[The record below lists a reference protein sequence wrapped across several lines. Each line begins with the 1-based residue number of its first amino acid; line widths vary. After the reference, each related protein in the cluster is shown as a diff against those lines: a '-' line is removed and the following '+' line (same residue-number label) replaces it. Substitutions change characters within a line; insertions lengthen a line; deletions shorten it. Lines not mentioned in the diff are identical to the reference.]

1 MQDTGKEKKSC
12 FGCSVIAVCG
22 WLVCAA
28 MCLWLTISLE
38 GYPKAYSLAYPA
50 AMAVLFSNIFVFIF
64 TSSRCAGDVRR
75 LLPAVIRVCF
85 GEGTMLLLVWLWG
98 RYWLSA

>member
-22 WLVCAA
+22 WLVGAA

-38 GYPKAYSLAYPA
+38 G
-50 AMAVLFSNIFVFIF
+50 
-64 TSSRCAGDVRR
+64 
-75 LLPAVIRVCF
+75 
-85 GEGTMLLLVWLWG
+85 
-98 RYWLSA
+98 

>member
-38 GYPKAYSLAYPA
+38 GYPKAYSLAYPSA
-50 AMAVLFSNIFVFIF
+50 
-64 TSSRCAGDVRR
+64 TSSSSSSPAPAARGTCAVSC
-75 LLPAVIRVCF
+75 PP
-85 GEGTMLLLVWLWG
+85 
-98 RYWLSA
+98 

>member
-38 GYPKAYSLAYPA
+38 GYPKAASQH
-50 AMAVLFSNIFVFIF
+50 
-64 TSSRCAGDVRR
+64 
-75 LLPAVIRVCF
+75 
-85 GEGTMLLLVWLWG
+85 
-98 RYWLSA
+98 

>member
-1 MQDTGKEKKSC
+1 MQDTGKERKSC
-12 FGCSVIAVCG
+12 LGCSIIAVCG

-38 GYPKAYSLAYPA
+38 GYPRAYSLAYP
-50 AMAVLFSNIFVFIF
+50 
-64 TSSRCAGDVRR
+64 AGDVRR

-98 RYWLSA
+98 RYWLAA

>member
-28 MCLWLTISLE
+28 MCLWLTISL
-38 GYPKAYSLAYPA
+38 GGAVQQYLRLYLHQLPLRGGRAPSPA
-50 AMAVLFSNIFVFIF
+50 
-64 TSSRCAGDVRR
+64 RR
-75 LLPAVIRVCF
+75 DPCLLR
-85 GEGTMLLLVWLWG
+85 
-98 RYWLSA
+98 

>member
-50 AMAVLFSNIFVFIF
+50 AMAVLFSNIF
-64 TSSRCAGDVRR
+64 SSSSPAPAARGTCAVSC
-75 LLPAVIRVCF
+75 PP
-85 GEGTMLLLVWLWG
+85 
-98 RYWLSA
+98 

>member
-50 AMAVLFSNIFVFIF
+50 AMAVLFS
-64 TSSRCAGDVRR
+64 SRCAGDVRR

-85 GEGTMLLLVWLWG
+85 CEGTMLLLVWLWG
-98 RYWLSA
+98 RYWLAA

>member
-38 GYPKAYSLAYPA
+38 GYPKAYSLAY
-50 AMAVLFSNIFVFIF
+50 
-64 TSSRCAGDVRR
+64 

-98 RYWLSA
+98 RYWLAA

>member
-28 MCLWLTISLE
+28 MCLWLTI
-38 GYPKAYSLAYPA
+38 YSSA
-50 AMAVLFSNIFVFIF
+50 AQTPYGTSYCYGETEFSETIF

-98 RYWLSA
+98 RYWLAA